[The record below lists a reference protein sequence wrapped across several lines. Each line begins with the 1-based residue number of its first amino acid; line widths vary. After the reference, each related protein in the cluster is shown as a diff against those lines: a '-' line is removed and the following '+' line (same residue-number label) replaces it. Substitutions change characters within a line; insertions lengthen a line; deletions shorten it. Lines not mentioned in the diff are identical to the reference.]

1 MGRLAIL
8 ILVVI
13 FSAVGCAG
21 EPIQSP
27 TPVSTPTPSP
37 TPSTVVTA
45 IPTPT
50 DVPTSTPAPTPFPAP
65 SAVATATANPRN
77 ALTPTPTPLP
87 TSSVVATS
95 TATPVVVP
103 TATPTD
109 LSTTTPAIGSD
120 HFVVGVMESLTG
132 PADIA
137 GNVAVLAK
145 QMAVDEINAAGG
157 VNGKRLELIV
167 EDSKCFPQDGMIAYN
182 KLTDEYDVKIILG
195 PTCSGV
201 MLGAAPLAES
211 DGVILFSG
219 SAPYPEI
226 ANAGDYIF
234 RTSISG
240 VQLGIDTGNV
250 LWADG
255 IRTLA
260 TISEDHQRTTLLECA
275 SNVRGAVCEERRASC
290 RTRESF
296 ELNERLWG
304 LQDEASD
311 QANAPQ
317 RGESLTPDGHISDGQ
332 SEFNDM
338 AT

>member
-1 MGRLAIL
+1 MVCFGFIAHFPHRWCKQIVSVACFDSVSKAIRVRPLRNPNVGNRRFGRLAIL

-27 TPVSTPTPSP
+27 TPVSTPTPPP

-50 DVPTSTPAPTPFPAP
+50 DVPTSTPAPTPSPAP

-167 EDSKCFPQDGMIAYN
+167 EDSKCLPQDGIIAYN
-182 KLTDEYDVKIILG
+182 KLTDEYGVKIILG

-211 DGVILFSG
+211 DGVILFLRLGPISRNSQRRRLHFPYLHKRC
-219 SAPYPEI
+219 SAGNRHRQR
-226 ANAGDYIF
+226 A
-234 RTSISG
+234 
-240 VQLGIDTGNV
+240 LG
-250 LWADG
+250 
-255 IRTLA
+255 
-260 TISEDHQRTTLLECA
+260 
-275 SNVRGAVCEERRASC
+275 
-290 RTRESF
+290 
-296 ELNERLWG
+296 
-304 LQDEASD
+304 
-311 QANAPQ
+311 
-317 RGESLTPDGHISDGQ
+317 
-332 SEFNDM
+332 
-338 AT
+338 